1 MPDFGQRLIQ
11 RKQWPTQRHTHD
23 DWDHDNL
30 AAQSG
35 GAASHEKDW
44 NKIPSVNGAIAKTFE
59 DLRDGVIVAQLLE
72 TDNKVLVRRMKEND
86 M

>member
-1 MPDFGQRLIQ
+1 MQ

-23 DWDHDNL
+23 YWDHDNL
-30 AAQSG
+30 VAQSG
-35 GAASHEKDW
+35 GVASHEKDW